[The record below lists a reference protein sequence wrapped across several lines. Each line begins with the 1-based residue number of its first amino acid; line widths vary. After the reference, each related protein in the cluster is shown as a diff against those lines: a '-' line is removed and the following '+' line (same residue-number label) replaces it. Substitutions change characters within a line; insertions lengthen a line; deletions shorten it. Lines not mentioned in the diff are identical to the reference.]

1 MLTRQE
7 VIHTAQEL
15 QENYRRL
22 AYPEERVLADTKL
35 SSRQLQHVLQVNGAD
50 FGHVWMV
57 RDYLE
62 EMLQKERKE
71 VYPFSLLA
79 DHSANRWF
87 SYEKPW
93 KH

>member
-35 SSRQLQHVLQVNGAD
+35 SSRQLQRVLQVNGAD
-50 FGHVWMV
+50 PGHVWMV

-62 EMLQKERKE
+62 EMLQKEGKE
-71 VYPFSLLA
+71 VYPFSRLA